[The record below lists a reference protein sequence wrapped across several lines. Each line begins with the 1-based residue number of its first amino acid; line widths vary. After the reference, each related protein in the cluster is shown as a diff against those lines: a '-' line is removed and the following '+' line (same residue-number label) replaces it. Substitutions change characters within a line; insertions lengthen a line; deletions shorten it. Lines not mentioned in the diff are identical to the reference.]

1 MSEEEKPNTNSN
13 GTDSNKSRSGAW
25 ILIAIIALL
34 GAGALGWMYAKESEA
49 YENCV
54 VENTQLEKEKAEMNE
69 ALSGYID
76 NTTEDLK
83 TDFQNMLDTYDKLI
97 EKDASKADSLNAQ
110 KDRINELMA
119 ELKDT
124 RNRSYSQINRLKKEN
139 EQLRGIMKNYLYTI
153 DSLNTLNVNLTSE
166 LDEKS
171 NKLSQTEEE
180 RDKLKNQAEQSSELL
195 AKGAKL
201 NAFNFNTTA
210 LRYRING
217 NTHEVNRAGRTDV
230 ISSTFTIGENMIA
243 KTGDKM
249 IYMQVTDPK
258 GQVIYSKPNNIV
270 NVSGSEI
277 IYTDKREINYQGQQI
292 DMTIIH
298 NLQGDEIPSGNYSV
312 KIFADGAL
320 IGKDSFT
327 LK

>member
-1 MSEEEKPNTNSN
+1 MSDEEKKPTR
-13 GTDSNKSRSGAW
+13 DSNKSRAGAW
-25 ILIAIIALL
+25 ILITIIALL
-34 GAGALGWMYAKESEA
+34 GAAALGWMYANESSA
-49 YENCV
+49 YENCQA
-54 VENTQLEKEKAEMNE
+54 ENRQLEKEKEEMNE

-76 NTTEDLK
+76 VTTEDLK

-171 NKLSQTEEE
+171 TRLSQTEEE
-180 RDKLKNQAEQSSELL
+180 RDKLEKQAAESSKLL

-230 ISSTFTIGENMIA
+230 ISSTFTIGENTIA
-243 KTGDKM
+243 ETGDKT

-258 GQVIYSKPNNIV
+258 GQVIFSRPNNIV

-292 DMTIIH
+292 DMTIVH
-298 NLQGDEIPSGNYSV
+298 NLQGDEIPSGNYAV

>member
-1 MSEEEKPNTNSN
+1 MSEVEKPTSEP
-13 GTDSNKSRSGAW
+13 NKSRTGAW
-25 ILIAIIALL
+25 ILITIIALL
-34 GAGALGWMYAKESEA
+34 AAGALGWMYSNESSA
-49 YENCV
+49 YENCR
-54 VENTQLEKEKAEMNE
+54 VENNQLEKEKAEMDE

-76 NTTEDLK
+76 VTTEDLK
-83 TDFQNMLDTYDKLI
+83 TDFQNMLDTYDQLI

-124 RNRSYSQINRLKKEN
+124 KNRSYSQINRLKKEN
-139 EQLRGIMKNYLYTI
+139 DQLRGIMKNYLYTI

-166 LDEKS
+166 LDEK
-171 NKLSQTEEE
+171 NTRLTETETE
-180 RDKLKNQAEQSSELL
+180 RDKLKTQAEKNAELL
-195 AKGAKL
+195 TKGGKL
-201 NAFNFNTTA
+201 NAFNFNTVA

-217 NTHEVNRAGRTDV
+217 NTHEVNRAGRADV
-230 ISSTFTIGENMIA
+230 LSSTFTIGENTIA
-243 KTGDKM
+243 QTGDKI
-249 IYMQVTDPK
+249 IYMQITDPN
-258 GQVIYSKPNNIV
+258 GQVIFSKPNNVV
-270 NVSGSEI
+270 NVSGKEI

-292 DMTIIH
+292 DMTIVH
-298 NLQGDEIPSGNYSV
+298 NLQGGEVASGNFEV

>member
-1 MSEEEKPNTNSN
+1 MSEEEKPKI
-13 GTDSNKSRSGAW
+13 DSNKSRSGAW
-25 ILIAIIALL
+25 ILITIIALL
-34 GAGALGWMYAKESEA
+34 AVGALGWMYAKESSA
-49 YENCV
+49 YENCQ
-54 VENTQLEKEKAEMNE
+54 VEIKQLEKEKAEMNE

-76 NTTEDLK
+76 VTTEDLK
-83 TDFQNMLDTYDKLI
+83 TDFQNMLDTYDQLI

-110 KDRINELMA
+110 KDRINELMT

-124 RNRSYSQINRLKKEN
+124 KNRSYGQINRLKKEN

-166 LDEKS
+166 LDKKS
-171 NKLSQTEEE
+171 NKLTETESE
-180 RDKLKNQAEQSSELL
+180 RDKLKNQAEKSSELL

-217 NTHEVNRAGRTDV
+217 STHDVNRAGRTDV

-243 KTGDKM
+243 KTEDKM

-258 GQVIYSKPNNIV
+258 GQVIFSKPNNIV
-270 NVSGSEI
+270 NVSGNEI

-292 DMTIIH
+292 DMTIVH
-298 NLQGDEIPSGNYSV
+298 NLQGDEIPSGNYAV

>member
-1 MSEEEKPNTNSN
+1 MSEEEKPTK
-13 GTDSNKSRSGAW
+13 DSNKSRAGAW
-25 ILIAIIALL
+25 ILITIIALL
-34 GAGALGWMYAKESEA
+34 GAGALGWMYANESSA
-49 YENCV
+49 LENCR
-54 VENTQLEKEKAEMNE
+54 VEVQQLEKEKAEMNE

-76 NTTEDLK
+76 VTTEDLK
-83 TDFQNMLDTYDKLI
+83 TDFQNMLDTYDQLI

-110 KDRINELMA
+110 KDRINELMT

-124 RNRSYSQINRLKKEN
+124 KNRSYGQINRLKKEN

-166 LDEKS
+166 LDKKS
-171 NKLSQTEEE
+171 NKLTETESE
-180 RDKLKNQAEQSSELL
+180 RDKLKNQAEKSSELL

-217 NTHEVNRAGRTDV
+217 STHDVNRAGRTDV

-243 KTGDKM
+243 KTEDKM

-258 GQVIYSKPNNIV
+258 GQVIFSKPNNIV
-270 NVSGSEI
+270 NVSGNEI

-292 DMTIIH
+292 DMTIVH
-298 NLQGDEIPSGNYSV
+298 NLQGDEIPSGNYAV

>member
-1 MSEEEKPNTNSN
+1 MSEEKKTTDKSN
-13 GTDSNKSRSGAW
+13 KNKSRSGAW
-25 ILIAIIALL
+25 ILITIISLL

-49 YENCV
+49 YENCQV
-54 VENTQLEKEKAEMNE
+54 TNQQLEKEKAEMNE

-76 NTTEDLK
+76 NTTQDLR

-97 EKDASKADSLNAQ
+97 EKDASKTDSLNAQ
-110 KDRINELMA
+110 KDRINELME
-119 ELKDT
+119 ELNDT
-124 RNRSYSQINRLKKEN
+124 KRRSYSQINRLKKEN
-139 EQLRGIMKNYLYTI
+139 DQLRGIMKNYLVTI

-166 LDEKS
+166 LDRTS
-171 NKLSQTEEE
+171 NRLSETESE
-180 RDKLKNQAEQSSELL
+180 RDNLKTQAEKSSELL

-201 NAFNFNTTA
+201 NAFNFNSVA

-217 NTHEVNRAGRTDV
+217 NTHEVNRAGRVDV
-230 ISSTFTIGENMIA
+230 ISSTFTIGENTIA

-249 IYMQVTDPK
+249 VYMQIINPN
-258 GQVIYSKPNNIV
+258 GEVIFSKPNNVV
-270 NVSGSEI
+270 NISGNEI
-277 IYTDKREINYQGQQI
+277 IYTDKREINYQGQQV
-292 DMTIIH
+292 DMTIVH
-298 NLQGDEIPSGNYSV
+298 NLQGDDIPSGNFTV

>member
-1 MSEEEKPNTNSN
+1 MSEEKKTTDKSN
-13 GTDSNKSRSGAW
+13 KNKSRSGAW
-25 ILIAIIALL
+25 ILITIISLL

-49 YENCV
+49 YENCQV
-54 VENTQLEKEKAEMNE
+54 TNQQLEKEKAEMNE

-76 NTTEDLK
+76 NTTQDLR

-110 KDRINELMA
+110 KDRINELME
-119 ELKDT
+119 ELNDT
-124 RNRSYSQINRLKKEN
+124 KRRSYSQINRLKKEN
-139 EQLRGIMKNYLYTI
+139 DQLRGIMKNYLVTI

-166 LDEKS
+166 LDRTS
-171 NKLSQTEEE
+171 NRLSETESE
-180 RDKLKNQAEQSSELL
+180 RDNLKTQAEQSSELL

-201 NAFNFNTTA
+201 NAFNFNSVA

-217 NTHEVNRAGRTDV
+217 NTHEVNRAGRVDV
-230 ISSTFTIGENMIA
+230 ISSTFTIGENTIA

-249 IYMQVTDPK
+249 VYMQIINPN
-258 GQVIYSKPNNIV
+258 GEVIFSKPNNVV
-270 NVSGSEI
+270 NVSGNEI
-277 IYTDKREINYQGQQI
+277 IYTDKREINYQGQQV
-292 DMTIIH
+292 DMTIVH
-298 NLQGDEIPSGNYSV
+298 NLQGDDIPSGNFTV

>member
-1 MSEEEKPNTNSN
+1 MSEVEKPTKE
-13 GTDSNKSRSGAW
+13 TNKSRAGAW
-25 ILIAIIALL
+25 ILITIIALL
-34 GAGALGWMYAKESEA
+34 AAGALGWMYAKESEA
-49 YENCV
+49 YKNCQI
-54 VENTQLEKEKAEMNE
+54 ENTQLEKEKAEMNE

-76 NTTEDLK
+76 VTTEDLK
-83 TDFQNMLDTYDKLI
+83 TDFQNMLDTYDQLI

-110 KDRINELMA
+110 KDRINELMD

-124 RNRSYSQINRLKKEN
+124 RNRSYSQISRLKKEN

-166 LDEKS
+166 LDKKS
-171 NKLSQTEEE
+171 NQLSQTETE
-180 RDKLKNQAEQSSELL
+180 RDNLKTQAERNAELL
-195 AKGAKL
+195 TKGAKL
-201 NAFNFNTTA
+201 NAFNFNSAA

-230 ISSTFTIGENMIA
+230 ISCTFTIGENTIA
-243 KTGDKM
+243 ETGDKM
-249 IYMQVTDPK
+249 IYMQVTNPN
-258 GQVIYSKPNNIV
+258 GQVIFSKPNNIV
-270 NVSGSEI
+270 DVSGKEI
-277 IYTDKREINYQGQQI
+277 VFTDKREINYQGQQI
-292 DMTIIH
+292 DMTIVH
-298 NLQGDEIPSGNYSV
+298 NLQGDEIPSGNYAI

>member
-1 MSEEEKPNTNSN
+1 MSEEKKPTTNLN
-13 GTDSNKSRSGAW
+13 ETESNKSRTGAW
-25 ILIAIIALL
+25 ILITIIALL
-34 GAGALGWMYAKESEA
+34 AAGALGWMYAKESEA

-76 NTTEDLK
+76 VTTQDLK
-83 TDFQNMLDTYDKLI
+83 TDFQNMLDTYDQLI

-124 RNRSYSQINRLKKEN
+124 KNRSYSQINRLKKEN

-166 LDEKS
+166 LDKKS
-171 NKLSQTEEE
+171 NMLSQTEEE

-201 NAFNFNTTA
+201 NAFNFNTQA

-217 NTHEVNRAGRTDV
+217 STHEVNRAGRTDV

-249 IYMQVTDPK
+249 IYMQVTNPN

-292 DMTIIH
+292 DMTIVH

>member
-1 MSEEEKPNTNSN
+1 MSEEEKPKTNSN
-13 GTDSNKSRSGAW
+13 ETDSNKSRSGAW

-83 TDFQNMLDTYDKLI
+83 TDFQNMLDTYDQLI

-166 LDEKS
+166 LDEK
-171 NKLSQTEEE
+171 NTRLSQTEEE
-180 RDKLKNQAEQSSELL
+180 RDNLRSQAEQSSDLL

-217 NTHEVNRAGRTDV
+217 NTHEVNRAGRADV

-292 DMTIIH
+292 DMTIVH
-298 NLQGDEIPSGNYSV
+298 NLQGDDIPSGNYAV

>member
-1 MSEEEKPNTNSN
+1 MSEVEKPT
-13 GTDSNKSRSGAW
+13 TESNKSRAGAW
-25 ILIAIIALL
+25 ILITIIALL
-34 GAGALGWMYAKESEA
+34 AAGALGWMYAKESEA
-49 YENCV
+49 YENCQ

-76 NTTEDLK
+76 VTTEDLK
-83 TDFQNMLDTYDKLI
+83 TDFQNMLDTYDQLI

-110 KDRINELMA
+110 KDRINELMD

-124 RNRSYSQINRLKKEN
+124 KNRSYSQINRLKKEN
-139 EQLRGIMKNYLYTI
+139 DQLRGIMKNYLYTI

-166 LDEKS
+166 LDKT
-171 NKLSQTEEE
+171 NNRLTQTESE
-180 RDKLKNQAEQSSELL
+180 RDNLKTQAEKNAELL
-195 AKGAKL
+195 TKGGKL
-201 NAFNFNTTA
+201 NAFNFNTVA

-230 ISSTFTIGENMIA
+230 ISCTFTIGENTIA
-243 KTGDKM
+243 QTGDKI
-249 IYMQVTDPK
+249 IYMQVTDPN
-258 GQVIYSKPNNIV
+258 GQVIFSKPNNIV
-270 NVSGSEI
+270 NASGKEI
-277 IYTDKREINYQGQQI
+277 VFTDKREINYQGQQI
-292 DMTIIH
+292 DMTIVH
-298 NLQGDEIPSGNYSV
+298 NLQGDEIPSGNFAV